1 MKKHVYRAIP
11 LSSWDIASFS
21 EKVKAPGC
29 ILGVDVAKED
39 FVAVV
44 MDAER
49 CVRAAI
55 KWQHPQETPR
65 LVEIVTEELGEI
77 IEAAVMESSGT
88 YGDVLRH
95 ALAEK
100 GLAVLQVAPKR
111 THDAAEVFDG
121 VPSLHDVKAA
131 TVIGRLHFDGASH
144 PWPLN
149 DLQRRTWRAEVDTL
163 ALFEGQLQRCLNR
176 LEGLLA
182 RHWPELPAILALTSV
197 TLIQLL
203 WAFGSPRRV
212 AEQRSRAE
220 ALMRRVGD
228 PQLAAEKIADVLNSA
243 EATIGVPCLEAER
256 VHLQVV
262 AGQAVHFRKCAKG
275 VQQRLEARC
284 EKDPAT
290 QGLAAAIGRKS
301 AAVLFALLGAPR
313 SYPNAGSYLK
323 ALGLNLTERSSGKKK
338 GALRLAKRGSGT
350 ARRYLYLAA
359 LRLIARERSVKRWYE
374 AKVARDGGV
383 RIKAVVAIM
392 RKLAKGLW
400 QVGQGAVFDPNR
412 LFNAELVSASRH
424 QGALA
429 DMKP

>member
-11 LSSWDIASFS
+11 LSSWDIEGFL
-21 EKVKAPGC
+21 KNVKERAC
-29 ILGVDVAKED
+29 ILSVDVAKED

-44 MDAER
+44 MDRER

-55 KWQHPQETPR
+55 KWQHPRETPR
-65 LVEIVTEELGEI
+65 LVEIVTGELAGT
-77 IEAAVMESSGT
+77 IEAAVLESSGT

-95 ALAEK
+95 TLAEE

-131 TVIGRLHFDGASH
+131 VVIGRLHFDGASH

-149 DLQRRTWRAEVDTL
+149 DLERRSWRAEVDTL

-182 RHWPELPAILALTSV
+182 RHWPELPTILALTSV
-197 TLIQLL
+197 TLAQLL
-203 WAFGSPRRV
+203 WTFGSPRRV

-220 ALMRRVGD
+220 AVMRRFGG
-228 PQLAAEKIADVLNSA
+228 PQLAAEKITAVLDSA
-243 EATIGVPCLEAER
+243 ESTLGVPCLEAER
-256 VHLQVV
+256 IHLQVV

-301 AAVLFALLGAPR
+301 AAVLFALLGAPKR
-313 SYPNAGSYLK
+313 YPNAGSYLK

-383 RIKAVVAIM
+383 RIKGVVAVM

-400 QVGQGAVFDPNR
+400 HVGQGAAFDPGR
-412 LFNAELVSASRH
+412 LFNPEPPAASRH
-424 QGALA
+424 PGGLG
-429 DMKP
+429 M

>member
-1 MKKHVYRAIP
+1 MKKHVYRATP
-11 LSSWDIASFS
+11 LSSWDIDGFL
-21 EKVKAPGC
+21 KNVKGRAC
-29 ILGVDVAKED
+29 ILSVDVAKED

-49 CVRAAI
+49 CVQAAI

-65 LVEIVTEELGEI
+65 LVAVVTGELAEI

-100 GLAVLQVAPKR
+100 GLPVLQVAPKR

-131 TVIGRLHFDGASH
+131 VVIGRLHFDGASH
-144 PWPLN
+144 PWPPN
-149 DLQRRTWRAEVDTL
+149 DLERRSWRAEVDTL
-163 ALFEGQLQRCLNR
+163 ALFEGQRQRCLNR

-182 RHWPELPAILALTSV
+182 RHWPELPTILPLTSV
-197 TLIQLL
+197 TLIHLL
-203 WAFGSPRRV
+203 WAFGAPRRV
-212 AEQRSRAE
+212 AEQRCRAE
-220 ALMRRVGD
+220 AAMRRIGG
-228 PQLAAEKIADVLNSA
+228 PQLASEKITEVLDSA
-243 EATIGVPCLEAER
+243 ESTLGVPCLEAER
-256 VHLQVV
+256 MHLQVV

-290 QGLAAAIGRKS
+290 RGLATAIGRKS
-301 AAVLFALLGAPR
+301 AAVLFALLGSPKR
-313 SYPNAGSYLK
+313 YPNSGSYLK

-359 LRLIARERSVKRWYE
+359 LRLIARERTVKRWYE

-383 RIKAVVAIM
+383 KIKGVVAVM

-400 QVGQGAVFDPNR
+400 HVGQGAAFDPAR
-412 LFNAELVSASRH
+412 LFNPKPLAASRH
-424 QGALA
+424 PGGLG
-429 DMKP
+429 M

>member
-1 MKKHVYRAIP
+1 MKKHVYRAIA
-11 LSSWDIASFS
+11 LSDWDLATFS
-21 EKVKAPGC
+21 EKVKERGC

-44 MDAER
+44 MDPER
-49 CVRAAI
+49 CVQAAI

-65 LVEIVTEELGEI
+65 LVEIVTGELAGMI
-77 IEAAVMESSGT
+77 GAAVMESSGT

-100 GLAVLQVAPKR
+100 GLPVLQVAPKR

-131 TVIGRLHFDGASH
+131 VVIGRLHFDGASH

-163 ALFEGQLQRCLNR
+163 ALFEGQRQRCLNR

-182 RHWPELPAILALTSV
+182 RHWPELAAILPLTSV
-197 TLIQLL
+197 TLSHLL

-220 ALMRRVGD
+220 TLMHRVGGA
-228 PQLAAEKIADVLNSA
+228 QLAGEKITEVLDSA
-243 EATIGVPCLEAER
+243 EATIGVPCREAER

-275 VQQRLEARC
+275 VQQRLAARC

-290 QGLAAAIGRKS
+290 QDLAAAIGRKS
-301 AAVLFALLGAPR
+301 AAVLFALLGSPKR
-313 SYPNAGSYLK
+313 YPNAGSYLE

-359 LRLIARERSVKRWYE
+359 LRLIARERGVKCWYE

-383 RIKAVVAIM
+383 KIKAVVAVM

-400 QVGQGAVFDPNR
+400 HVGQGTAFDPNR
-412 LFNAELVSASRH
+412 LFNAELLTASRH
-424 QGALA
+424 GGALA
-429 DMKP
+429 DMRP